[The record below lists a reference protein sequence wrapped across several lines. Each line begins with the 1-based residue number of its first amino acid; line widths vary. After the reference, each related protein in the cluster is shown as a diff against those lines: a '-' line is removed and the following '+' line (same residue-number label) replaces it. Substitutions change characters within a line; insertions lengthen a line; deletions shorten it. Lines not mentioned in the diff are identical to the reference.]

1 MAYIKQLDAL
11 RAIAIFF
18 VLCNHW
24 FGEGRMFYKISTIV
38 SAPDI
43 FFTISGFLITA
54 ILLKDRIKAEASGN
68 GKGTVLKHFYIK
80 RVLRIFPAYYLTIFI
95 TWLADHNSVPDY
107 SSYLTFTA
115 NFDMNKN
122 EYWGNMAH
130 LWSMSVEQ
138 QFYLCWPFVI
148 LFVPKRFLPYLIL
161 LFITTGIISQHVNT
175 TREFRFLLP
184 QTCLDAL
191 GLGAL
196 LAWVVVLKN
205 KFLPFFLNILSCL
218 CILALLLI
226 ILDVYGKYSFYLNH
240 RTLIA
245 IIISWAIAYFVL
257 HQNDKRNYFL
267 RAFNTKPLLLAGKIS
282 YGIYL
287 YHVVLFTYC
296 YKLIDPLNTLL
307 LFPSFLRTNQYF
319 LISENLLVVIAIA
332 WLSWKFFELP
342 VSNLKRY
349 FKPQKTTPSIN
360 EKFQLQ

>member
-24 FGEGRMFYKISTIV
+24 FAEGRMFYKISTIV

-54 ILLKDRIKAEASGN
+54 ILLKDRIKAETSGN

-80 RVLRIFPAYYLTIFI
+80 RVLRIFPAYYLLIFI
-95 TWLADHNSVPDY
+95 TWLTDHNSVPDY

-115 NFDMNKN
+115 NFDINKN

-148 LFVPKRFLPYLIL
+148 LFVPKRILPYLIL

-205 KFLPFFLNILSCL
+205 KFLPVFFKILSFFCV
-218 CILALLLI
+218 LAVAFI
-226 ILDVYGKYSFYLNH
+226 VLDVYSGLYLYLNH

-245 IIISWAIAYFVL
+245 IIITWLIAYFIM
-257 HQNDKRNYFL
+257 HSNDEKNYFMV
-267 RAFNTKPLLLAGKIS
+267 AFNTKPLLLVGKIS

-287 YHVVLFTYC
+287 YHLVLFING
-296 YKLIDPLNTLL
+296 YKVLDPLNSLL
-307 LFPSFLRTNQYF
+307 GNSVLKTNQYF
-319 LISENLLVVIAIA
+319 LILENIVILFGFA
-332 WLSWKFFELP
+332 WVSWKFFELP
-342 VSNLKRY
+342 ISNFKKYLKP
-349 FKPQKTTPSIN
+349 KKLSVAAN
-360 EKFQLQ
+360 ENLLLQ